1 MNEKMTFPELVDAV
15 AAATETSKKVSESFL
30 KDLFSTIAD
39 TLRGGDNVKVK
50 GLGMFKLIV
59 VEARKSVNVNTGEE
73 MEIPSHRKVTF
84 IPDKALAD
92 AINMPFAGFETVV
105 LSDNLTEDDLK
116 KIAGVDE
123 ASAEAQEHGVTP
135 TPPPFT
141 QKADEDSGQDV
152 IPEDVEE
159 VPAAENKAVDA
170 VAEASEAEFDAS
182 EAETLAEGASDDEV
196 ASNDSAKTDEYDE
209 DADKEPATVPAPE
222 IVEYVE
228 AGSND
233 DEEENAEGNR
243 RNKARFTEDD
253 DEEDE
258 YLPQPAAKDNGSF
271 MRGFLWGAVTMFL
284 IYMLV
289 GGGIYLYKTT
299 VSNAEKE
306 QVEAEDS
313 INAAQDAVPLAIDST
328 AATDSVAAMPEQ
340 KTAVVEETSPKVKE
354 MAKVDKPVVRYD
366 TITRTKFLTRLAKK
380 YYGNSDFWVYI
391 YEENKAKIKNPNTI
405 SPGTVVVIPP
415 ADKYGID
422 KDDAESIK
430 AARKKAGE
438 LERKYK

>member
-30 KDLFSTIAD
+30 KELFSTIAD

-50 GLGMFKLIV
+50 GLGVFKLII

-73 MEIPSHRKVTF
+73 MEIPSHRKVSF

-92 AINMPFAGFETVV
+92 AINMPFASFETVV
-105 LSDNLTEDDLK
+105 LSDDLTDEDLK
-116 KIAGVDE
+116 KMADVDE
-123 ASAEAQEHGVTP
+123 LPSEEDGEPQGGP

-141 QKADEDSGQDV
+141 QKADDDSSKEEASRDAAGNALA
-152 IPEDVEE
+152 ESEVEE
-159 VPAAENKAVDA
+159 DAEDEVTEVEAPTVEAAE
-170 VAEASEAEFDAS
+170 AEPHT
-182 EAETLAEGASDDEV
+182 ETLA
-196 ASNDSAKTDEYDE
+196 NDSAEVEDEHKEADADNESMPEIEENKKADDSAAIEEKTEAKEKRNIAHFDE
-209 DADKEPATVPAPE
+209 DE
-222 IVEYVE
+222 
-228 AGSND
+228 
-233 DEEENAEGNR
+233 DEEE
-243 RNKARFTEDD
+243 
-253 DEEDE
+253 E
-258 YLPQPAAKDNGSF
+258 YLPQPAKDNNSF

-289 GGGIYLYKTT
+289 GGGIYMYKTT
-299 VSNAEKE
+299 VANDEKE
-306 QVEAEDS
+306 QAEAADS
-313 INAAQDAVPLAIDST
+313 MDVMQDAVPLAIDSAAAADSAVAKPEPKPT
-328 AATDSVAAMPEQ
+328 A
-340 KTAVVEETSPKVKE
+340 VEETSSKVKE
-354 MAKVDKPVVRYD
+354 PAKVDKPVVRYD

-405 SPGTVVVIPP
+405 SPGTVVVIPA

-422 KDDAESIK
+422 KDNLESLK

>member
-30 KDLFSTIAD
+30 KELFSTIAD

-50 GLGMFKLIV
+50 GLGVFKLII

-84 IPDKALAD
+84 LPDKALAD
-92 AINMPFAGFETVV
+92 AINMPFASFETVV
-105 LSDNLTEDDLK
+105 LSDALTDEDLK
-116 KIAGVDE
+116 KMADVDE
-123 ASAEAQEHGVTP
+123 HPAEDGEEPQDKP

-141 QKADEDSGQDV
+141 QKADDDGNKDEASKKAAGNV
-152 IPEDVEE
+152 VVAKEVEEAVAAEVEIPEDET
-159 VPAAENKAVDA
+159 
-170 VAEASEAEFDAS
+170 AEAEL
-182 EAETLAEGASDDEV
+182 EAETMVNDLMEADERHEELDADNEPMPEIEEHKVAEEHIEKEDKAEAGGRSVAHFDDE
-196 ASNDSAKTDEYDE
+196 
-209 DADKEPATVPAPE
+209 
-222 IVEYVE
+222 
-228 AGSND
+228 D
-233 DEEENAEGNR
+233 DEEE
-243 RNKARFTEDD
+243 
-253 DEEDE
+253 E
-258 YLPQPAAKDNGSF
+258 YLPQPAKDNGSF

-299 VSNAEKE
+299 VANDKTELSE
-306 QVEAEDS
+306 VEDS
-313 INAAQDAVPLAIDST
+313 IDAVQETAPLA
-328 AATDSVAAMPEQ
+328 AAGAAAADSVAAVPEQ
-340 KTAVVEETSPKVKE
+340 KPEATEKVSPKVE
-354 MAKVDKPVVRYD
+354 EPAKVDKPVERYD

-405 SPGTVVVIPP
+405 SPGTVVVIPA

-422 KDDAESIK
+422 KDNPESLK

-438 LERKYK
+438 LECKYK

>member
-30 KDLFSTIAD
+30 KELFSTIAD

-50 GLGMFKLIV
+50 GLGVFKLII

-73 MEIPSHRKVTF
+73 MEIPSHRKVSF
-84 IPDKALAD
+84 LPDKALAD
-92 AINMPFAGFETVV
+92 AINMPFASFETVV
-105 LSDNLTEDDLK
+105 LSDELTDEDLK
-116 KIAGVDE
+116 KMSDVDE
-123 ASAEAQEHGVTP
+123 HPAEEGEEPQGKP

-141 QKADEDSGQDV
+141 QKADDGNKDEEPKKAAGNV
-152 IPEDVEE
+152 VAEKEVEE
-159 VPAAENKAVDA
+159 A
-170 VAEASEAEFDAS
+170 VAADETAEAELEVETAVNDLM
-182 EAETLAEGASDDEV
+182 EADEQHKET
-196 ASNDSAKTDEYDE
+196 
-209 DADKEPATVPAPE
+209 DADNEPAPE
-222 IVEYVE
+222 IE
-228 AGSND
+228 ADNATEDRNDVTEEKTTEVDGRSIAHFDNED
-233 DEEENAEGNR
+233 DEEE
-243 RNKARFTEDD
+243 
-253 DEEDE
+253 E
-258 YLPQPAAKDNGSF
+258 YLPQPAKDNGSF
-271 MRGFLWGAVTMFL
+271 MRGFVWGAVTMFL

-299 VSNAEKE
+299 VANDKIE
-306 QVEAEDS
+306 QSEVEDS
-313 INAAQDAVPLAIDST
+313 LDAVQEAVPLAADGATT
-328 AATDSVAAMPEQ
+328 ADSVAAVPEQ
-340 KTAVVEETSPKVKE
+340 KPAAAENVSPKVE
-354 MAKVDKPVVRYD
+354 EPAKVDKPVVRYD

-405 SPGTVVVIPP
+405 SPGTVVVIPA

-422 KDDAESIK
+422 KDNPESLK

>member
-30 KDLFSTIAD
+30 KELFSTIAD

-50 GLGMFKLIV
+50 GLGVFKLII

-73 MEIPSHRKVTF
+73 MEIPSHRKVSF

-92 AINMPFAGFETVV
+92 AINMPFASFETVV
-105 LSDNLTEDDLK
+105 LSDGLSDEDLK
-116 KIAGVDE
+116 RMADVDE
-123 ASAEAQEHGVTP
+123 HSAEDGEVSQDKP

-141 QKADEDSGQDV
+141 QKADDESDKDEASRDAAGNALAGSEVGEDA
-152 IPEDVEE
+152 EDEVTEVKAQTVE
-159 VPAAENKAVDA
+159 AAE
-170 VAEASEAEFDAS
+170 AEPHT
-182 EAETLAEGASDDEV
+182 ETLA
-196 ASNDSAKTDEYDE
+196 NDSAEDEHKEADADNESVPEIEENKEAADSAAIEEKTEVKEKRNIAHFDE
-209 DADKEPATVPAPE
+209 DE
-222 IVEYVE
+222 
-228 AGSND
+228 
-233 DEEENAEGNR
+233 DEEE
-243 RNKARFTEDD
+243 
-253 DEEDE
+253 E
-258 YLPQPAAKDNGSF
+258 YLPQPAKDNGSF

-299 VSNAEKE
+299 VANDEKE
-306 QVEAEDS
+306 QAEAADS
-313 INAAQDAVPLAIDST
+313 MDIVQNAVPLAIDST
-328 AATDSVAAMPEQ
+328 AAADSAVAKLEP
-340 KTAVVEETSPKVKE
+340 KPTAVEETSPKE
-354 MAKVDKPVVRYD
+354 PAKVDKPVVRYD

-405 SPGTVVVIPP
+405 SPGTVVVIPA

-422 KDDAESIK
+422 KDNPESLK

>member
-30 KDLFSTIAD
+30 KELFSTIAD

-50 GLGMFKLIV
+50 GLGVFKLII

-73 MEIPSHRKVTF
+73 MEIPSHRKVSF

-92 AINMPFAGFETVV
+92 AINMPFASFETVV
-105 LSDNLTEDDLK
+105 LSDDLTDEDLK
-116 KIAGVDE
+116 KMADVGELPSEEDGE
-123 ASAEAQEHGVTP
+123 PQGEP

-141 QKADEDSGQDV
+141 QKADDDSDKDEAFQDAAGNAMAGS
-152 IPEDVEE
+152 EVEE
-159 VPAAENKAVDA
+159 DAEDEVTEVKAPTEEA
-170 VAEASEAEFDAS
+170 VEAEPRT
-182 EAETLAEGASDDEV
+182 ETLA
-196 ASNDSAKTDEYDE
+196 NDSAKVEDEHKEVDADDEFMPEIEESKETDDSAAIEEKTEAKEKRNIAHFDE
-209 DADKEPATVPAPE
+209 DE
-222 IVEYVE
+222 
-228 AGSND
+228 
-233 DEEENAEGNR
+233 DEEE
-243 RNKARFTEDD
+243 
-253 DEEDE
+253 E
-258 YLPQPAAKDNGSF
+258 YLPQPAKDNNSF

-289 GGGIYLYKTT
+289 GGGIYLYRTT
-299 VSNAEKE
+299 VANDEKE
-306 QVEAEDS
+306 QAEEADS
-313 INAAQDAVPLAIDST
+313 MDVMQDAVPLAIDSAAAADSAVSKPEPKPT
-328 AATDSVAAMPEQ
+328 A
-340 KTAVVEETSPKVKE
+340 VEETSPKVKE
-354 MAKVDKPVVRYD
+354 PAKVDKPVVRYD

-405 SPGTVVVIPP
+405 SPGTVVVIP
-415 ADKYGID
+415 ATDKYGID
-422 KDDAESIK
+422 KDNPESLK

>member
-30 KDLFSTIAD
+30 KELFSTIAD

-50 GLGMFKLIV
+50 GLGVFKLII

-73 MEIPSHRKVTF
+73 MEIPSHRKVSF

-92 AINMPFAGFETVV
+92 AINMPFASFETVV
-105 LSDNLTEDDLK
+105 LSDDLTDEDLK
-116 KIAGVDE
+116 KMADVGELPSEEDGE
-123 ASAEAQEHGVTP
+123 PQGGP

-141 QKADEDSGQDV
+141 QKADDDSDKDEASQDAAGNAMAGS
-152 IPEDVEE
+152 EVEE
-159 VPAAENKAVDA
+159 DAEDEVTEVKAPTEEAAE
-170 VAEASEAEFDAS
+170 AEPRT
-182 EAETLAEGASDDEV
+182 ETLA
-196 ASNDSAKTDEYDE
+196 NDSAKVEDEHKEADSDDEFIPEIEEIDDSAAIEEKTEAKEQRNIAHFDE
-209 DADKEPATVPAPE
+209 DE
-222 IVEYVE
+222 
-228 AGSND
+228 
-233 DEEENAEGNR
+233 DEEE
-243 RNKARFTEDD
+243 
-253 DEEDE
+253 E
-258 YLPQPAAKDNGSF
+258 YLPQPAKDNNSF

-289 GGGIYLYKTT
+289 GGGIYLYRTT
-299 VSNAEKE
+299 VANDEKE
-306 QVEAEDS
+306 QAEEADS
-313 INAAQDAVPLAIDST
+313 MDVMQDAVPLAIDSAAAADSAVSKLEPKPT
-328 AATDSVAAMPEQ
+328 A
-340 KTAVVEETSPKVKE
+340 VEETSPKVKE
-354 MAKVDKPVVRYD
+354 PAKVDKPVVRYD

-405 SPGTVVVIPP
+405 SPGTVVVIPA

-422 KDDAESIK
+422 KDNPESLK